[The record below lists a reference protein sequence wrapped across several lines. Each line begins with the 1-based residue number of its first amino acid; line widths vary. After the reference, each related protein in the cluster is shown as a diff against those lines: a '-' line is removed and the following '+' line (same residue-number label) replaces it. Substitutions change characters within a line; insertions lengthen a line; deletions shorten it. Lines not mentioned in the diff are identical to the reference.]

1 MLNGKVV
8 VWFQGPSFLSQEEK
22 HWPNQDESVEL
33 AADDPELKKE
43 TKSFAAAVVQ
53 QEDVL
58 GYLDERISN
67 WSKFKRITALLLCY
81 KRKCFL
87 TLEVRKVG
95 RVSIPLIVMI
105 GYLILKN

>member
-1 MLNGKVV
+1 MLMKSSGVAFQQEKIQQMMLQRAWMLNGKVV
-8 VWFQGPSFLSQEEK
+8 VWFQGASFLSQEEK

-33 AADDPELKKE
+33 GVDDPELKKE

-67 WSKFKRITALLLCY
+67 WSKFKRIIALLLY
-81 KRKCFL
+81 
-87 TLEVRKVG
+87 
-95 RVSIPLIVMI
+95 
-105 GYLILKN
+105 Y